1 MVKSNINTYSELNV
15 IYEDDDIIVINK
27 PAGLLSIPERYDK
40 FTNSIFSILKKQF
53 ETIFTVHRLDRDT
66 SGIIVFA
73 KNAESHSNLNTQF
86 EKREVKKIYH
96 CIIAGSF
103 NKENLLVDIPLLPDP
118 ARKGAMVPSA
128 RGKESFTEIKLLE
141 KYTRASLV
149 EVNLITGRHH
159 QIRAH
164 CAAIGYPLLVD
175 ELYGNNTEFFVSSIK
190 KRYKVKKGDEEKALI
205 SRITMHAYTIEFKHP
220 KTNEIV
226 SFLADYPK
234 DFQALIQIL
243 RKYASVRNWF

>member
-1 MVKSNINTYSELNV
+1 MKSSIRTFSELSV
-15 IYEDDDIIVINK
+15 IFEDDDIIIINK

-40 FTNSIFSILKKQF
+40 YANSIFRILKRKF
-53 ETIFTVHRLDRDT
+53 DTIFTVHRLDRDT
-66 SGIIVFA
+66 SGVIVFA

-96 CIIAGSF
+96 CVIAGSF
-103 NKENLLVDIPLLPDP
+103 NNENLLVDIPLMPDP
-118 ARKGAMVPSA
+118 TRKGAMVPSA

-141 KYTRASLV
+141 KFTRASLV

-175 ELYGNNTEFFVSSIK
+175 ELYGNSTDFFVSSLK
-190 KRYKVKKGDEEKALI
+190 KRFNLKKGEEEMPLI
-205 SRITMHAYTIEFKHP
+205 SRITMHSYSIEFIHP
-220 KTNEIV
+220 KTKEKV

-234 DFQALIQIL
+234 DFQALIQVL
-243 RKYASVRNWF
+243 RKYASIRDWF